1 MGVRPR
7 SCRASI
13 SMARL
18 WKISAKDVPQV
29 SWVESPDS
37 SKDPFVPN
45 DFADK
50 NVMSLD
56 FSADDAEFDK
66 ALYNFYVNSLVLLL
80 VFVPDLCQFMSPSR
94 HLVQPLVGVIARS
107 SVVVV
112 VVPHTLLL

>member
-13 SMARL
+13 SMGRL
-18 WKISAKDVPQV
+18 WKVSAKDVPQV
-29 SWVESPDS
+29 SSVESPDS

-45 DFADK
+45 DFADE

-66 ALYNFYVNSLVLLL
+66 ALYNFYVNSVNIFL
-80 VFVPDLCQFMSPSR
+80 
-94 HLVQPLVGVIARS
+94 I
-107 SVVVV
+107 
-112 VVPHTLLL
+112 